1 VDNHWVWPSGFEI
14 HTGIN
19 FRTEGVF
26 EPFSLTGVEVPVGE
40 YNHQELQFVLITNP
54 NKAINFYN
62 RTFIGGYYG
71 GNRVQLSNTMNI
83 RSGNKFSA
91 NINMTYSDLRLV
103 NGDVNAL
110 ITGARLSY
118 SFTPKMFV
126 QSLVQYNNITNVTSL
141 NARFGLLQK
150 ANAGL
155 YVVLN
160 IVKDKD
166 WIDQINNQTLS
177 IKYSRQI
184 DVL

>member
-1 VDNHWVWPSGFEI
+1 
-14 HTGIN
+14 
-19 FRTEGVF
+19 
-26 EPFSLTGVEVPVGE
+26 
-40 YNHQELQFVLITNP
+40 
-54 NKAINFYN
+54 
-62 RTFIGGYYG
+62 
-71 GNRVQLSNTMNI
+71 MNI

-91 NINMTYSDLRLV
+91 NINLTYSDLRLV